1 MTLSSRWTTCIRLRG
16 ALRWRVFSLLASLAY
31 CISSICSKA
40 VFNVRRD
47 TAAGS
52 PAVPSR
58 WWTISL
64 ASAMRSFAIWSCP
77 HGWIDLLTSRA
88 LEREARSYERR
99 ARSASERKLSCRVVP
114 HQTRK
119 ACERLLVDQ
128 QALQPESYLDTARRC
143 YRWRVIAVSVK
154 NQFDRQWGRN
164 LVGP

>member
-88 LEREARSYERR
+88 LERVARQWARSTIVRAPSAKRERAKAFVPGR
-99 ARSASERKLSCRVVP
+99 TTPDQKSMRTTTCRSTSVATRVLSR
-114 HQTRK
+114 HGAAMLSL
-119 ACERLLVDQ
+119 ACN
-128 QALQPESYLDTARRC
+128 RR
-143 YRWRVIAVSVK
+143 
-154 NQFDRQWGRN
+154 FG
-164 LVGP
+164 